1 MPKTTKRTAT
11 KRADRIAK
19 AHATELS
26 KMEVK
31 EVQRRPSTPSRKPP
45 VRGIARYP
53 WATAIII
60 VIIAAGVYALY
71 ANHIGP
77 FALPKTP
84 PKSNTQSV
92 QKTATVTAQKTATV
106 VALNVQPTATAL
118 VSALPTAQQKAL
130 AASPCNSAQI
140 LSQIT
145 NTSPAPSVADS
156 AKITRTYKSAPAMS
170 IDTKKLYC
178 AGVNTNRGLI
188 VIELRPDWAPK
199 TVNNF
204 VFLAQ
209 NKFFDGLVFHRVI
222 QTGSTIHIIQTG
234 DPQGSDA
241 TKRGSGGPGYQFAD
255 EAVKGNYTFGTVA
268 MANSGANSNGSQFFI
283 NTADNSKGLQKSY
296 NLFGQVVKGLD
307 TTLEIQGP
315 GDDAATKNITPD
327 AINHLVVVAAS

>member
-1 MPKTTKRTAT
+1 
-11 KRADRIAK
+11 
-19 AHATELS
+19 
-26 KMEVK
+26 MEVK
-31 EVQRRPSTPSRKPP
+31 EVQRQPRTPGRKLPA
-45 VRGIARYP
+45 RGIARYP
-53 WATAIII
+53 WATAIAII
-60 VIIAAGVYALY
+60 IIAGGIAALY
-71 ANHIGP
+71 FYHIGP
-77 FALPKTP
+77 FALPKTS
-84 PKSNTQSV
+84 PKSNAQSV
-92 QKTATVTAQKTATV
+92 QKTATVTAQKTATA

-118 VSALPTAQQKAL
+118 VSALPAAQQKAL

-145 NTSPAPSVADS
+145 DTTPAPSAADS
-156 AKITRTYKSAPAMS
+156 AKINRTFKSAPAMS

-222 QTGSTIHIIQTG
+222 QTGNGIHIIQTG
-234 DPQGSDA
+234 DPHGSDA
-241 TKRGSGGPGYQFAD
+241 AQRGRGGPGYQFAD
-255 EAVKGNYTFGTVA
+255 EPVKGNYTFGTVA
-268 MANSGANSNGSQFFI
+268 MANSGADTNGSQFFI
-283 NTADNSKGLQKSY
+283 NTGDNSKGLQKKY

-315 GDDAATKNITPD
+315 GDDPATQNITPD
-327 AINHLVVVAAS
+327 VINHLVVVPAS

>member
-19 AHATELS
+19 AYATELP

-31 EVQRRPSTPSRKPP
+31 EAPRRPAIPGRRPP
-45 VRGIARYP
+45 ARGIARYP
-53 WATAIII
+53 WATALAIFL
-60 VIIAAGVYALY
+60 IALGIYTLY
-71 ANHIGP
+71 ATHTGP
-77 FALPKTP
+77 FAP
-84 PKSNTQSV
+84 PKPDPRLAQKTATAKV
-92 QKTATVTAQKTATV
+92 QKTATVLANSA
-106 VALNVQPTATAL
+106 QPTATAL
-118 VSALPTAQQKAL
+118 VSALPAAQQKAI
-130 AASPCNSAQI
+130 ASSPCNSTKI
-140 LSQIT
+140 LSQVT
-145 NTSPAPSVADS
+145 NTAPAPSAADS
-156 AKITRTYKSAPAMS
+156 AKINRVYTSAPAMQ
-170 IDTKKLYC
+170 IDTKKVYC

-222 QTGSTIHIIQTG
+222 QTGTSIHILQTG
-234 DPQGSDA
+234 DPQGSDPA
-241 TKRGSGGPGYQFAD
+241 KRGRGGPGYKFAD
-255 EAVKGNYTFGTVA
+255 EPVKSNYTFGTVA
-268 MANSGANSNGSQFFI
+268 MANSGANTNGSQFFI
-283 NTADNSKGLQKSY
+283 NTGDNTKGLQKSY

-327 AINHLVVVAAS
+327 VINHLVVVPAS